1 MSRRPSRRQ
10 MKRLTRKQISR
21 RERERRFNQR
31 LTIGVAI
38 VLTSVLLILGWGLY
52 DQYVLRPQKPVATV
66 SGVPIR
72 LDTYQ
77 ALVRYRRWDYR
88 NHLNRLENQKRQL
101 GEDQAYLLQYVDQQ
115 IRLARS
121 ELMNL
126 PMVVLDELI
135 DDQLV
140 RQECQR
146 RGITVSPDAVQ
157 VRLEEQFGYLRNP
170 PTPMPTPVTAT
181 VTITV
186 TPTPTAAPMTREQF
200 VERSSAWFEFM
211 QEGSAYSEQDLRRLF
226 EGNLYREKVEEALK
240 AEVPTTGEQ
249 IHVRHILLEAQEEA
263 DDVLAR
269 LGRGEGF
276 EELVAELSTDET
288 NKDSGAD
295 LGWIPRGRMVP
306 EFDEAAF
313 ALKPGQ
319 FSGVVETQFGFHVI
333 RVDERDANRELGPRD
348 LAEVQR
354 RAIDE
359 WFAERRSSHDVVR
372 QWDSTMVPTESPT
385 RVPGGR

>member
-211 QEGSAYSEQDLRRLF
+211 
-226 EGNLYREKVEEALK
+226 
-240 AEVPTTGEQ
+240 
-249 IHVRHILLEAQEEA
+249 
-263 DDVLAR
+263 
-269 LGRGEGF
+269 
-276 EELVAELSTDET
+276 
-288 NKDSGAD
+288 
-295 LGWIPRGRMVP
+295 
-306 EFDEAAF
+306 
-313 ALKPGQ
+313 
-319 FSGVVETQFGFHVI
+319 
-333 RVDERDANRELGPRD
+333 
-348 LAEVQR
+348 
-354 RAIDE
+354 
-359 WFAERRSSHDVVR
+359 
-372 QWDSTMVPTESPT
+372 
-385 RVPGGR
+385 